1 MSRFPLVPMFST
13 LSSNFSVDL
22 TGNLG
27 YSFPTKK
34 GRQIFSSS
42 ARLEKKRFCWSVF
55 TPLKSHF
62 LSTLPSLSYSVV
74 RRGKKARVHQH
85 RAQCWLV
92 FMLLLIGMLPYSCA
106 YLSLSSELFC
116 RALPTPFRKQNFFF
130 FQMRLAAT
138 YVLLLEV
145 DTVTCSHPSVP
156 TRVIEDEIG
165 LLSSCAPSQGSK

>member
-1 MSRFPLVPMFST
+1 MFMISKEGLSHIWVVLLCFYFFFPCITMSRFPLVPMFST

-55 TPLKSHF
+55 APLKSHF

-92 FMLLLIGMLPYSCA
+92 FMLLLIGMLSYSCA

-130 FQMRLAAT
+130 SRWDWLQR
-138 YVLLLEV
+138 
-145 DTVTCSHPSVP
+145 TC
-156 TRVIEDEIG
+156 
-165 LLSSCAPSQGSK
+165 CC